1 MLNQISKAMKS
12 DSRYLEMLQRVPLAE
27 KGCTERYSE
36 RSEFWKQNRIKPW
49 SCIPTT
55 RIWRVETM
63 MGAPITAQEYR
74 CFIRTFS
81 TMRMTQET
89 SVLVKACVVRHRRTK
104 VVPRVIYYPVLGNR
118 DGIFCAQNIPCP
130 KTKMK
135 GCINYERKCIG
146 RSKTYK
152 TGLC

>member
-1 MLNQISKAMKS
+1 MCYNILSQISKAMKS

-104 VVPRVIYYPVLGNR
+104 MVPRAILSRPWKQGR
-118 DGIFCAQNIPCP
+118 DFL
-130 KTKMK
+130 
-135 GCINYERKCIG
+135 
-146 RSKTYK
+146 RSKHPLSQNKNERMYK
-152 TGLC
+152 L